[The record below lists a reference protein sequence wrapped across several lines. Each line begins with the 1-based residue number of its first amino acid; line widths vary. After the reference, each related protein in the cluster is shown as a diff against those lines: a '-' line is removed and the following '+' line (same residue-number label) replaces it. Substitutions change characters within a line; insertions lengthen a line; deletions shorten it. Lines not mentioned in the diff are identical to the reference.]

1 MLTHITKILIIGW
14 QAKEAHFLEMLRL
27 KLPLLNGVMV
37 VGGSASDAEGAL
49 KYFLSE
55 IRYIPP
61 HHYVGE
67 GGFTDF
73 IVNQEGHGFF
83 KT

>member
-1 MLTHITKILIIGW
+1 MLPHITKILIIGW

-37 VGGSASDAEGAL
+37 VGGSASDAEGTL